1 MTKRLFI
8 KYCKLVEKLAQPESK
23 LLEDI
28 CRQMPLRERERE
40 NWFPT
45 IISPSM
51 VSISHLLRTCN

>member
-8 KYCKLVEKLAQPESK
+8 KYCKLVEKLAQPERK

-28 CRQMPLRERERE
+28 CRQMLLRERE

-45 IISPSM
+45 II
-51 VSISHLLRTCN
+51 